1 MAEVGGPVERPFPP
15 GDYPL
20 VVVGSGPGAIQ
31 VSYCLSRLGVAHAV
45 LSRDPVPG
53 GMFRRFPFFQRLL
66 SWTKPYAPARRGE
79 RAFERYDWNSLLARA
94 GDDSP
99 IAADQAVMVDL
110 MDGTSEFPSR
120 PEMESGIAE
129 FARRTGVV
137 VRHGCE
143 WQSTTREEGPDGVRF
158 ALGTSDGVYR
168 ARVVIFAVGVAQ
180 AWQPDTP
187 GMELVAHYVDTR
199 PAAEYAGK
207 RLFII
212 GKQNSGFELA
222 NGLLSY
228 AQRIVLASPRPAR
241 TSVET
246 NSLVGIRAR
255 YVQPVEDHIMASGVY
270 ILNAAIERVEA
281 VESGFVVHT
290 RASSDGSPLPVEADA
305 VIAATGFTAPLLDL
319 PGLGVATFGQSRLPA
334 MTDFWESAT
343 VPGIYFAG
351 TIMQGAKGPLKYGI
365 PSNSGAVH
373 GARYNARI
381 LARHIAEQHFDGGP
395 ARPPVQPDGVAAYL
409 AREASEAPELW
420 NQKGYLAR
428 VLTLDDAAPGGKR
441 RRAAG
446 GAWRDDGI
454 LPLAHFADVGGPD
467 AAAITVEGDQAGV
480 IRPALYI
487 RRRGVVTEHLLD
499 PHPLHAFASA
509 EYRAA
514 IVAALAG
521 LGGAS

>member
-31 VSYCLSRLGVAHAV
+31 VSYGLQRLGVEHAV
-45 LSRDPVPG
+45 LSRDPAPG

-79 RAFERYDWNSLLARA
+79 RAFERYDWNSLLARG
-94 GDDSP
+94 GDDTP
-99 IAADQAVMVDL
+99 INDDQAVMVDL

-120 PEMESGIAE
+120 PEMEAGIAE

-137 VRHGCE
+137 VRFGCTWE
-143 WQSTTREEGPDGVRF
+143 STTREEGPDGVRF
-158 ALGTSDGVYR
+158 TLHTSDGAYR
-168 ARVVIFAVGVAQ
+168 ARVLVFAVGVAQ

-187 GMELVAHYVDTR
+187 GMDLVAHYVDTR
-199 PAAEYAGK
+199 PAADYAGK

-290 RASSDGSPLPVEADA
+290 RGSTDGSPLPVEADA

-319 PGLGVATFGQSRLPA
+319 PALGVATFGQSRLPA

-381 LARHIAEQHFDGGP
+381 LARHIAEQHFEGGRRDRRSRP
-395 ARPPVQPDGVAAYL
+395 TAWPRTSRAR
-409 AREASEAPELW
+409 RS
-420 NQKGYLAR
+420 
-428 VLTLDDAAPGGKR
+428 KR
-441 RRAAG
+441 PSCGTRRATSPG
-446 GAWRDDGI
+446 
-454 LPLAHFADVGGPD
+454 
-467 AAAITVEGDQAGV
+467 
-480 IRPALYI
+480 
-487 RRRGVVTEHLLD
+487 
-499 PHPLHAFASA
+499 S
-509 EYRAA
+509 
-514 IVAALAG
+514 
-521 LGGAS
+521 